1 MIANEYLLKNEVLTM
16 IEIKDTKNILKSSN
30 IILICLI
37 VFLCSYLY
45 ITDPIITGDGHE
57 YLGMTASFF
66 NHLSPDLQEKDIEL
80 RNYVENENG
89 INFTSDYN
97 YNGYYKSISGSYYSW
112 HFWIYP
118 LEAVL
123 KFK

>member
-1 MIANEYLLKNEVLTM
+1 M

-89 INFTSDYN
+89 INFTGRSQLAPN
-97 YNGYYKSISGSYYSW
+97 MLLNISTSPTGSRNHLAS
-112 HFWIYP
+112 FRFQNTFR
-118 LEAVL
+118 LNV
-123 KFK
+123 